1 MKINKKVG
9 INILLVIGTFTIWGF
24 IISRIVEY
32 YSPSQ
37 ENKMEIIN
45 TNEIPVIAANKSDN
59 TEWSKQS
66 WARIERDPF
75 QKNSITSR
83 NVVPVANISAA
94 NMNKGKERNAQ
105 SIIPITKT
113 KEEKANSLLLAG
125 IIMNNGSKLAIIVD
139 NVTNKTLF
147 LHSGEMYNGILIKEI
162 RDNSVVINEGPFSKE
177 LFVKP

>member
-37 ENKMEIIN
+37 ENKPEIIN
-45 TNEIPVIAANKSDN
+45 TNEIPVITGNKNES
-59 TEWSKQS
+59 TEWSGHS
-66 WARIERDPF
+66 WTQIERDPF
-75 QKNSITSR
+75 QKNGFISKK
-83 NVVPVANISAA
+83 VVSAANISAA

-105 SIIPITKT
+105 SIIPIKT
-113 KEEKANSLLLAG
+113 KEEKANSLLLSG

-139 NVTNKTLF
+139 NATNKTLF

-162 RDNSVVINEGPFSKE
+162 RDNSVIINEDAITKE
-177 LFVKP
+177 LFIRH